1 MPLACR
7 GARTR
12 RMQCGAR
19 ARSLPRRN
27 TSHAA
32 RLRTTEVYDAR
43 GARRIWLVVAWSCW
57 AAAPCLRAPLVD
69 LERDDT
75 RPIDIPRQRFVIVPA
90 GTPAWEVSRDHRLE
104 HCSGLCTIESR
115 SAARQAHHAGVVHR
129 VVERSARMR
138 ESVN

>member
-27 TSHAA
+27 TWHAA

-43 GARRIWLVVAWSCW
+43 GARRIWLVVAWSCR

-90 GTPAWEVSRDHRLE
+90 GTPAWGVSRDHRLE
-104 HCSGLCTIESR
+104 HCRCLWTIEAR
-115 SAARQAHHAGVVHR
+115 SAAPEAPQAEVVTR
-129 VVERSARMR
+129 GIGPP
-138 ESVN
+138 